1 MSGSD
6 SENKGGLFSSI
17 LSMITG
23 KKDVPEKKLQ
33 PDTKYEIVVIS
44 GEDEGKK
51 FILNENPVAIGR
63 KLSGDKRT
71 GDILIK
77 DSEETIAIE
86 QARLTWS
93 EERNIHIIHFV
104 GGTPNPTIID
114 GITIERPTYLI
125 DGCKIVIGKN
135 ILTYQ
140 KEKDISEKNIIK
152 KVTEEEERLI
162 TEDKDDEDGEED
174 LTTVF
179 LKSGYEME
187 VISGSQKGEKFEL
200 NTPLISIG
208 KYTGKEKKGWVLL
221 DSSFVSGDQAILR
234 WKKRDGKF
242 GILHTVEATNS
253 TMVNNKE
260 VSSMDFTIL
269 EHNDIIQIGDVELK
283 VINKNE
289 VAERTGPEISSS
301 EPLQTDDGQR
311 AVEERTIA
319 VKLTKED
326 RVPKP
331 QIIEEDDENYY
342 PEETIPVLLKTS
354 KNSEESDTE
363 DEDEED
369 DEVTIIESTIG
380 FSLQD
385 SDTLKVISGPDEGRI
400 FTVSRKRIED
410 RLFIGSKG
418 KARKDIELIDTG
430 VTDSFASLTVEG
442 EWLCINLED
451 KKGKLLVNDRAVIK
465 KGLKH
470 KDLIKMGSTIIEYNI
485 SNIQE
490 AEKRTGHI
498 EIIEGID
505 TGKKF
510 PLDKDK
516 IHIGRKSRGDDREK
530 EIELPQKDKSIS
542 RRHAIIEKRGW
553 EFYLIN
559 EKPENITLLNSVQ
572 VTEPRP
578 LLNNDKIQIGDDTV
592 LLFHHIQ
599 PPFIPDEN

>member
-33 PDTKYEIVVIS
+33 TDTKYEMVVIS

-51 FILNENPVAIGR
+51 FILDENPVAIGR

-93 EERNIHIIHFV
+93 EERNIHIIHFA
-104 GGTPNPTIID
+104 GGTLNPTVID
-114 GITIERPTYLI
+114 GVTIERPTYLI

-135 ILTYQ
+135 ILIYQ
-140 KEKDISEKNIIK
+140 KEKTDTSEKSISR
-152 KVTEEEERLI
+152 KVIEEEERFI
-162 TEDKDDEDGEED
+162 IEDKEEEDGEED

-179 LKSGYEME
+179 LKSGYEIQ

-208 KYTGKEKKGWVLL
+208 KYTGKEKKGWILL

-242 GILHTVEATNS
+242 GILHTGEATNS

-260 VSSMDFTIL
+260 VSSRDFTIL
-269 EHNDIIQIGDVELK
+269 KHGDIIQIGDMELK
-283 VINKNE
+283 VINKLE
-289 VAERTGPEISSS
+289 KTGTEISPF
-301 EPLQTDDGQR
+301 EPLQTGEGEV
-311 AVEERTIA
+311 AFEERTIA
-319 VKLTKED
+319 IKLAKED

-342 PEETIPVLLKTS
+342 PEETIPVLLKNS
-354 KNSEESDTE
+354 KGSEEAETE

-369 DEVTIIESTIG
+369 EEVTIIESTIG

-418 KARKDIELIDTG
+418 KTRKDIELIDTG
-430 VTDSFASLTVEG
+430 MSDSFASLTVEG

-465 KGLKH
+465 KGLEH

-490 AEKRTGHI
+490 PEKRTGHI
-498 EIIEGID
+498 EIIEGMD

-516 IHIGRKSRGDDREK
+516 IHIGRKSGSHDTEK
-530 EIELPQKDKSIS
+530 EIELPKKDKSIS
-542 RRHAIIEKRGW
+542 RHHAIIEKRGW

-559 EKPENITLLNSVQ
+559 EKPENITLLNGVQ

-578 LLNNDKIQIGDDTV
+578 LLNNDKIQTGDDTV
-592 LLFHHIQ
+592 LLFHHIH
-599 PPFIPDEN
+599 PPFIPAEK